1 MKTENYSDKNITEQL
16 NKIIDRIHITLL
28 HNRRY
33 IDGGRQ

>member
-1 MKTENYSDKNITEQL
+1 MKTENYPDKNITERL
-16 NKIIDRIHITLL
+16 GKIIERIHITLL